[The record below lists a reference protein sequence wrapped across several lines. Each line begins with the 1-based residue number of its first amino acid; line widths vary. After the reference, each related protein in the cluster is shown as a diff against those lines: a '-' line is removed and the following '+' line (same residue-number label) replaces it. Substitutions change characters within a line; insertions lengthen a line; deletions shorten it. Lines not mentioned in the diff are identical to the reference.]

1 MQDEPE
7 QDMWNR
13 LGLLFDG
20 LPREERAGQEEET
33 DG

>member
-7 QDMWNR
+7 QDMWDC

-20 LPREERAGQEEET
+20 LPRGERAGQEEET

>member
-7 QDMWNR
+7 QDMWDC

-20 LPREERAGQEEET
+20 LPREELAGQKEES
-33 DG
+33 